1 MAAGQLRNEPP
12 LVQSRDMNVE
22 GNPLDYLSAL
32 GKSGEGPHDIAIA
45 ALMLASLDFPGIPI
59 VDARAHLGE
68 IAQLATTEAALIS
81 NANDGARLLSNLL
94 AGRFGYDGDRL
105 TYDDPRNA
113 NLLQVITRR
122 RGMPVALGII
132 YMHAARAAG
141 LTACGLD
148 TPAHFLVLFAK
159 GHSEVLIDPFNGGA
173 MLDPDRIGQPP
184 HMGGAEGVHLAQPV
198 SDTDVLLRLENNLK
212 VRALQVGDRA
222 RALEIAKRMV
232 LVGPGKPD
240 LWLDLARLN
249 EVQGVLGDARKAY
262 ESCLEIARPGQSLHN
277 EAALGLSGL
286 KRRIN

>member
-1 MAAGQLRNEPP
+1 
-12 LVQSRDMNVE
+12 MNVE
-22 GNPLDYLSAL
+22 ENPLDYLRAL
-32 GKSGEGPHDIAIA
+32 GQSGEGPHDIALA
-45 ALMLASLDFPGIPI
+45 ALMLASLDFPGVPI
-59 VDARAHLGE
+59 IQARAHLGE
-68 IAQLATTEAALIS
+68 IAQLARNDSALMS
-81 NANDGARLLSNLL
+81 SVEDGARLLSNLL
-94 AGRFGYDGDRL
+94 ASRFGYDGDRL

-141 LTACGLD
+141 LTASGLD
-148 TPAHFLVLFAK
+148 TPAHFLVLFGK
-159 GHSEVLIDPFNGGA
+159 NRSEVLIDPFNGGA

-184 HMGGAEGVHLAQPV
+184 RMGGSEGVHLAQPV

-232 LVGPGKPD
+232 LVGPGKPE

>member
-1 MAAGQLRNEPP
+1 
-12 LVQSRDMNVE
+12 MNVE
-22 GNPLDYLSAL
+22 DDPTEYLRAL
-32 GKSGEGPHDIAIA
+32 GKSGEGPHDIALA

-59 VDARAHLGE
+59 SEARAHLSE
-68 IAQLATTEAALIS
+68 VAQLAKNESALIS
-81 NANDGARLLSNLL
+81 NAEDGARQISNLL

-132 YMHAARAAG
+132 FMHAARAAG
-141 LTACGLD
+141 LGATGLD
-148 TPAHFLVLFAK
+148 TPAHFLVMFSKNRSDA
-159 GHSEVLIDPFNGGA
+159 LIDPFNGGA
-173 MLDPDRIGQPP
+173 MLDPDRIDQPP
-184 HMGGAEGVHLAQPV
+184 RMGGAEGVHLAQPV

-212 VRALQVGDRA
+212 VRALHVGDRA

-232 LVGPGKPD
+232 LVGPGKPE

-249 EVQGVLGDARKAY
+249 EMHGILGDARRAY
-262 ESCLEIARPGQSLHN
+262 ESCLEIARPGQILHN
-277 EAALGLSGL
+277 EAALGLAGL

>member
-1 MAAGQLRNEPP
+1 
-12 LVQSRDMNVE
+12 MNME
-22 GNPLDYLSAL
+22 GDSLDYLRAL
-32 GKSGEGPHDIAIA
+32 GKSGEGPHDIALA

-59 VDARAHLGE
+59 AEARAHLGE
-68 IAQLATTEAALIS
+68 IAQLAKTEAATIA
-81 NANDGARLLSNLL
+81 NAHDGARLMSNLL

-113 NLLQVITRR
+113 NLLQVIARR
-122 RGMPVALGII
+122 RGMPVALGIV

-141 LTACGLD
+141 LTASGLD

-159 GHSEVLIDPFNGGA
+159 AGSDVLIDPFNGGA
-173 MLDPDRIGQPP
+173 MLDPDCIGRPP
-184 HMGGAEGVHLAQPV
+184 RMGGTEGVHLAQPV

-212 VRALQVGDRA
+212 VRALQVGDRV

-232 LVGPGKPD
+232 LIGPAKPD

-249 EVQGVLGDARKAY
+249 EAHGVLGDARKAY

-277 EAALGLSGL
+277 EAAIGLSGL